1 MFKTSRANVL
11 ILAGVSPKLP
21 LGQQSWSGSHLGRLG
36 LRSATQGLPGSSEF
50 SDCITMSNERLLA
63 VKPEKVV
70 VNPPEDSEQTVRSL
84 IRFFSGLKASDFKAM
99 EYYGLINPG
108 ILSSIQKAC
117 AALSSL

>member
-1 MFKTSRANVL
+1 
-11 ILAGVSPKLP
+11 
-21 LGQQSWSGSHLGRLG
+21 
-36 LRSATQGLPGSSEF
+36 
-50 SDCITMSNERLLA
+50 MSNERLLA

-84 IRFFSGLKASDFKAM
+84 IRFFPGLKASDFKAM